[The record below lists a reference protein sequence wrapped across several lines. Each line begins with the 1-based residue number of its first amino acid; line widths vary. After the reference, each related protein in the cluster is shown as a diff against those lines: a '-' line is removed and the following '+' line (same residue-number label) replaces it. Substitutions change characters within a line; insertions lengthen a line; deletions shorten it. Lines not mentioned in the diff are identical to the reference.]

1 MLDNK
6 LRILVADDHKIFR
19 QALVKALHNDFNDAE
34 FGEAS
39 NADEIFSLIDGNQWD
54 VLLLDINMPGKSGLE
69 VIADLKSKVSKLPV
83 LVLSMYPE
91 EQFALRALKSGASG
105 YIRKDNDYE
114 ELIEAV
120 KKVIKGEIYIS
131 PLVEELIT
139 QAVFNPG
146 LLEPDKILTDRE
158 FEVLLKLAEGKS
170 ISEISN
176 ELKLNHKT
184 VRSHRAKVLQKLKLK
199 NNSEIALYASRHKL
213 IG

>member
-1 MLDNK
+1 MLDKK

>member
-1 MLDNK
+1 MSDSK
-6 LRILVADDHKIFR
+6 LKILIADDHKIFR
-19 QALVKALHNDFNDAE
+19 QALVKALHNDFEKAE

-39 NADEIFSLIDGNQWD
+39 NADEIFSLIDSSHWD
-54 VLLLDINMPGKSGLE
+54 VLLLDINVPGKSGLE
-69 VIADLKSKVSKLPV
+69 VIADLKYKVSKLPI

-120 KKVIKGEIYIS
+120 KKVINGEIYIS
-131 PLVEELIT
+131 QVVEELIT
-139 QAVFNPG
+139 QAVFNPK

-158 FEVLLKLAEGKS
+158 LEVLLKLAEGKS
-170 ISEISN
+170 ITEISN
-176 ELKLNHKT
+176 ELCINHKT

-199 NNSEIALYASRHKL
+199 NDSEIALYATRHKL